1 MQTYHL
7 FRSPSRRCWPRI
19 VFLTPTFILLLIVIN
34 IATPDTARAQEAPQA
49 LDTPQAEKVVNNVK
63 IVADTFEEIGD
74 PNSGFFIARG
84 NVRLGLKTGDPLI
97 KLENTGPIDGPFP
110 DEDPDH
116 AIVAC
121 TPDQC
126 IVAGKISWTTD
137 PDGALIETGF
147 NDNGIREGV
156 ELLTNEGK
164 LVRPTKPVDGVAI
177 RNSSQKLLFLDRL
190 QMRDFFKSDDPN
202 EFKEINFTFDLN
214 TKKFTGE
221 VPLTLRL
228 LDDGENP
235 DLKLTSVVIVDDK
248 GKVTG
253 SINGFKARFAG
264 LLISISSI
272 TVKVG
277 EFEAAKADILK
288 ADNPDLPNLD
298 PTDPQVVFSFEKLRY
313 KDGRFSIGGGT
324 TPIKNWTFGDVFRMT
339 NQSIGLSND
348 VQTQTAFFTIN
359 STLEFG
365 AVAEDPAKLPITIR
379 ISRKIVDGVGKPI
392 IEAGLQNMS
401 PKLGVFKVN
410 LQGVRLV
417 GDPVDNFFGVK
428 ADTAALQWP
437 QHLGG
442 KTAAGVGNFRLGIN
456 KDKQLQ
462 FNLANGTV
470 TSPEFES
477 AVFRG
482 TLGGT
487 VSVVEETVTFVLS
500 GNFNVK
506 LAGNTNVGVGAN
518 LTMRAGK
525 NVCADTSSGSLTLSP
540 LISKPNVPPPSCL
553 KRYEET
559 LSAFN
564 LKIAGFGLGI
574 QNPRGLADGGFAADV
589 VSLTLPQGINGL
601 NGTINGF
608 VMHGDGRVEIA
619 GGGFELSPIAIG
631 GVQFV
636 GLKGSFV
643 KKADGGYEF
652 VAGGK
657 MPLPGVEPGTNG
669 PGISASVTI
678 RATATGNFGGMGV
691 EVTFTA
697 APGTGLPI
705 GSTGME
711 LTRIGGV
718 FDLNAG
724 TVTIGVSMR
733 ASTLARIPAPLNLP
747 LASIDGSASL
757 QINPFLF
764 TTNARLSVLIFEV
777 ASASVKIG
785 HQQGFSGGNGMHVQF
800 QVQGVIVHGNAQL
813 RVGRVTVNG
822 EPKNR
827 FAASAS
833 FFVGLEKGQ
842 FGTLL
847 PPVKINVA
855 GVEFSGGRFID
866 KRNSPTRE
874 TAGLLGTVCVT
885 IFCGSLFADMST
897 SGPRVDLVN
906 QNKFELIDSAAVRIA
921 AAQGRAGF
929 GSRALS
935 VEEAQA
941 AGLVLAAN
949 QISGVEAILQ
959 DSIPVVITQT
969 TTLVV
974 GIEYAGGDPLLR
986 LQLPDNSELTEQ
998 NVNNATQVFL
1008 RDTHPIS
1015 GTSQV
1020 FILSSAPPG
1029 AYTLFIDNAPVA
1041 YQKVS
1046 YTLNN
1051 PPAVTITAATCGG
1064 APVAGVTVA
1073 CGDAPA
1079 GSQVTLNWEASDIDS
1094 EAVQISIGYVPV
1106 PTDTTPIDFT
1116 AIDLLVEDQPLGAG
1130 QLTWDLSET
1139 PTGRYK
1145 LAVIA
1150 EDGSNAPVVV
1160 YSDLTVDVLDERPP
1174 AVPTGLQGIPQA
1186 GELSVRWEQN
1196 SERDLAGYEIGFG
1209 VVDDGNP
1216 DTPDH
1221 FVYTRNMGPKDVIT
1235 GTSNIVDGKLW
1246 GLDDDTEIYYSI
1258 RAYDISGNFSDWA
1271 PMQTAKPWPLSPQ
1284 GWTPTPA
1291 SEEVEAATVIDVAF
1305 ATPLNPTTLADT
1317 LTVVAGD
1324 GAVVTGEIEHITNLD
1339 GTAVLG
1345 IRLTPAQRLQGE
1357 TNYTVTVKG
1366 GATGVTA
1373 TDGRQMPADYRWSF
1387 TVGASEAA
1395 PDDFPLF
1402 LPLVNG

>member
-1 MQTYHL
+1 MQTHHL
-7 FRSPSRRCWPRI
+7 SRFPSRIRWLRMAFLAPVLILFLTVANITTPRI
-19 VFLTPTFILLLIVIN
+19 V
-34 IATPDTARAQEAPQA
+34 RAQEAPHTVA
-49 LDTPQAEKVVNNVK
+49 APQAEKVVDNVK
-63 IVADTFEEIGD
+63 IIADVFEEIGGSD
-74 PNSGFFIARG
+74 SGFFIARG
-84 NVRLGLKTGDPLI
+84 NVRIGLQTGDPLI
-97 KLENTGPIDGPFP
+97 KLENTGPIDDPFP

-121 TPDQC
+121 TPDEC
-126 IVAGKISWTTD
+126 MVAGKISWITD

-156 ELLTNEGK
+156 ELLTAEGK
-164 LVRPTKPVDGVAI
+164 LVRPAKPVDGVAI

-202 EFKEINFTFDLN
+202 EFKDINFTFDLN

-228 LDDGENP
+228 LDDSENP
-235 DLKLTSVVIVDDK
+235 DLKLTSVVIVDER
-248 GKVTG
+248 GRVTG
-253 SINGFKARFAG
+253 SINGFKARLAG

-272 TVKVG
+272 VVKVG
-277 EFEAAKADILK
+277 EFEAGKADILR

-313 KDGRFSIGGGT
+313 KDGRFSIAGVT
-324 TPIKNWTFGDVFRMT
+324 TPIKDWSFGDVFRMT
-339 NQSIGLSND
+339 SQSIGLSND

-365 AVAEDPAKLPITIR
+365 AVAEDPSKLPITIR

-392 IEAGLQNMS
+392 LEAGLQNIS

-417 GDPVDNFFGVK
+417 GDPADNFFGIK

-456 KDKQLQ
+456 KDKQVQ

-470 TSPEFES
+470 STPEFES
-477 AVFRG
+477 GVLKG
-482 TLGGT
+482 TLAGT
-487 VSVVEETVTFVLS
+487 VSVVQETVTFVLS
-500 GNFNVK
+500 GNLNIK

-525 NVCADTSSGSLTLSP
+525 NVCADTGSTELVSP
-540 LISKPNVPPPSCL
+540 IIKKPNAPSPNCL
-553 KRYEET
+553 KRYEES

-564 LKIAGFGLGI
+564 IKIAGFGLGV
-574 QNPRGLADGGFAADV
+574 QNARGLEDGGFAADV

-619 GGGFELSPIAIG
+619 GGGFELSPIAVG

-643 KKADGGYEF
+643 KKLDGGYEF

-657 MPLPGVEPGTNG
+657 MPLPGVEPGANG

-678 RATATGNFGGMGV
+678 RATAAGSFGGMGV
-691 EVTFTA
+691 EVAFTA
-697 APGTGLPI
+697 APGTGMPI

-747 LASIDGSASL
+747 LASIDGNASL

-800 QVQGVIVHGNAQL
+800 QVNGVIVHGNAQL

-822 EPKNR
+822 ELKNR

-847 PPVKINVA
+847 PPFNINVA
-855 GVEFSGGRFID
+855 GVSFAGGRFKD
-866 KRNSPTRE
+866 KRSSPERE
-874 TAGLLGTVCVT
+874 TAGLLGTVCVGP
-885 IFCGSLFADMST
+885 FCGTLFADMST
-897 SGPRVDLVN
+897 SGPKVDLVN
-906 QNKFELIDSAAVRIA
+906 QNKFELIDSAAVRMA

-935 VEEAQA
+935 VAEAQA

-974 GIEYAGGDPLLR
+974 GIEYASGDPLLR

-998 NVNNATQVFL
+998 TVDNSSQLFL
-1008 RDTHPIS
+1008 RDTHPVS

-1020 FILSSAPPG
+1020 FILGGATPG
-1029 AYTLFIDNAPVA
+1029 AYTLFIDNAPVD
-1041 YQKVS
+1041 YRKVS

-1064 APVAGVTVA
+1064 ATVAGVTVT
-1073 CGDAPA
+1073 CDGAPA
-1079 GSQVTLNWEASDIDS
+1079 GSQVTLDWEASDIDS
-1094 EAVQISIGYVPV
+1094 EEVQISIGYAPV
-1106 PTDTTPIDFT
+1106 PTDTSPIDFT
-1116 AIDLLVEDQPLGAG
+1116 AIELLVEGQPLGSG
-1130 QLTWDLSET
+1130 QFTWELSEI

-1150 EDGSNAPVVV
+1150 EDGSNAPVVA
-1160 YSDLTVDVLDERPP
+1160 YSELTVDVLDQRPP
-1174 AVPTGLQGIPQA
+1174 AVPAGLQGIPQA
-1186 GELSVRWEQN
+1186 GELLVRWEQN
-1196 SERDLAGYEIGFG
+1196 GERDLAGYEIGFG
-1209 VVDDGNP
+1209 VVQDSNP

-1246 GLDDDTEIYYSI
+1246 GLDDDVDIYYSI
-1258 RAYDISGNFSDWA
+1258 RAYDLSGNYSNWA
-1271 PMQTAKPWPLSPQ
+1271 PMQVAKPWPLSPQ
-1284 GWTPTPA
+1284 GWTPTPN

-1305 ATPLNPTTLADT
+1305 ATPLNPATLADA
-1317 LTVVAGD
+1317 LTVVASD
-1324 GAVVTGEIEHITNLD
+1324 GTGVTGEIEHITNLD
-1339 GTAVLG
+1339 STAVLG
-1345 IRLTPAQRLQGE
+1345 LRLTPAQRLQGE
-1357 TNYTVTVKG
+1357 TSYTVTVKG

-1387 TVGASEAA
+1387 TVGVSEAT

-1402 LPLVNG
+1402 LPLVNR

>member
-1 MQTYHL
+1 MQAIHP
-7 FRSPSRRCWPRI
+7 FRQTARRRWRHTIALVPAS
-19 VFLTPTFILLLIVIN
+19 VLLLVLLY
-34 IATPDTARAQEAPQA
+34 AVSPQA
-49 LDTPQAEKVVNNVK
+49 AQAQANPHAPEAPQAEKVVDNVK
-63 IVADTFEEIGD
+63 IIADLFEEIGG

-84 NVRLGLKTGDPLI
+84 NVRIALKNGDPLI
-97 KLENTGPIDGPFP
+97 KVENTGPIDDPFP

-126 IVAGKISWTTD
+126 IVAGKISWITD

-156 ELLTNEGK
+156 ELLTKDGK
-164 LVRPTKPVDGVAI
+164 LVRPTKPVEGVEI
-177 RNSSQKLLFLDRL
+177 RNSSQNLRFLDRL

-202 EFKEINFTFDLN
+202 EFKDINFTFDLN

-264 LLISISSI
+264 LLVSISSI

-277 EFEAAKADILK
+277 EFEAAKAEILK

-298 PTDPQVVFSFEKLRY
+298 PTNPQVVFSFEKLRY

-324 TPIKNWTFGDVFRMT
+324 TPINNWTFGDAFRMT
-339 NQSIGLSND
+339 SQSIGLTND
-348 VQTQTAFFTIN
+348 VQTQTAFFTIH

-365 AVAEDPAKLPITIR
+365 AVAEDPSKLPITIR
-379 ISRKIVDGVGKPI
+379 ISFKEVDGVGRPI
-392 IEAGLQNMS
+392 LEAGLQNMS
-401 PKLGVFKVN
+401 PKLGIFKVN

-456 KDKQLQ
+456 RDKQLQ
-462 FNLANGTV
+462 FNLANGAV
-470 TSPEFES
+470 TSPELES

-482 TLGGT
+482 TLGGA

-500 GNFNVK
+500 GNLSVR
-506 LAGNTNVGVGAN
+506 LAGNANVGAGAN

-525 NVCADTSSGSLTLSP
+525 NVCADTSSSGLTLSP
-540 LISKPNVPPPSCL
+540 LISKPNAPPPSCL
-553 KRYEET
+553 KRYEKS

-564 LKIAGFGLGI
+564 LKVAGFGLGI

-589 VSLTLPQGINGL
+589 VSLTLPQGVNGL

-608 VMHGDGRVEIA
+608 VMHGDGRVQIA

-643 KKADGGYEF
+643 RKDDGGYEF

-657 MPLPGVEPGTNG
+657 MPLPGVEPGANG
-669 PGISASVTI
+669 PGISATVI
-678 RATATGNFGGMGV
+678 VRANAFGSFGGMGV
-691 EVTFTA
+691 EVVFTA

-711 LTRIGGV
+711 LTRIGGS
-718 FDLNAG
+718 FNLNEG

-764 TTNARLSVLIFEV
+764 TSNARLSVLIFEV
-777 ASASVKIG
+777 ASASVKVG

-842 FGTLL
+842 FGAML

-855 GVEFSGGRFID
+855 GVAFSGGRFID
-866 KRNSPTRE
+866 KRNSPERE

-885 IFCGSLFADMST
+885 IFCGSLFADLGA

-906 QNKFELIDSAAVRIA
+906 QNKFELIDSAAVRVA

-929 GSRALS
+929 ASRAMS
-935 VEEAQA
+935 VEEAHA

-949 QISGVEAILQ
+949 QISGVEKIMQ
-959 DSIPVVITQT
+959 ETIPVVITQT

-974 GIEYAGGDPLLR
+974 GIEYASGDPLLR

-998 NVNNATQVFL
+998 NVNNTTQVFL
-1008 RDTHPIS
+1008 RDNEPNS
-1015 GTSQV
+1015 SASQV
-1020 FILSSAPPG
+1020 FILGHAAPG
-1029 AYTLFIDNAPVA
+1029 VYTLFIDNAPA
-1041 YQKVS
+1041 DYQKVS

-1051 PPAVTITAATCGG
+1051 PPVVTITGATCGS
-1064 APVAGVTVA
+1064 APVAGITVS
-1073 CGDAPA
+1073 CDGAPA
-1079 GSQVTLNWEASDIDS
+1079 GSQVTLNWEASDIDN
-1094 EAVQISIGYVPV
+1094 EDTQISIGYAPV
-1106 PTDTTPIDFT
+1106 PTDTSPIDFT
-1116 AIDLLVEDQPLGAG
+1116 AVDLLVEGQPLGAG

-1160 YSDLTVDVLDERPP
+1160 YSELTVDVLDQRPP
-1174 AVPTGLQGIPQA
+1174 AVPAGLQGIPQA

-1196 SERDLAGYEIGFG
+1196 GERDLAGYEIGFG

-1246 GLDDDTEIYYSI
+1246 GLDDDTEIYYSL
-1258 RAYDISGNFSDWA
+1258 RAYDLSGNFSDWA
-1271 PMQTAKPWPLSPQ
+1271 PMQTARPWPLSPQ

-1291 SEEVEAATVIDVAF
+1291 SEEVEAATVIDVSF
-1305 ATPLNPTTLADT
+1305 ATPLDPASLDGA
-1317 LTVVAGD
+1317 LTVTASD
-1324 GAVVTGEIEHITNLD
+1324 GAVITGEIEHIVNLD
-1339 GTAVLG
+1339 GAAVLG
-1345 IRLTPAQRLQGE
+1345 MRLTPAQRLQGE
-1357 TNYTVTVKG
+1357 TTYTVTVKG

-1373 TDGRQMPADYRWSF
+1373 ADGRQMPADYRWSF
-1387 TVGASEAA
+1387 TVGVSEAT
-1395 PDDFPLF
+1395 PDDFP
-1402 LPLVNG
+1402 